1 MTLTYASVPNSSV
14 YAVESPDAIEPAD
27 SCAYTAFRY
36 PENNKSA
43 GVVFGRNATDHWR
56 SIVLAIPFETIIE
69 TPRRTKLM
77 QMILNYLLQPVAF

>member
-1 MTLTYASVPNSSV
+1 MTLTYAATPNSSV

-27 SCAYTAFRY
+27 PCAYTAFRY

-43 GVVFGRNATDHWR
+43 GIVFGGNATDHWR
-56 SIVLAIPFETIIE
+56 SIVLAVPFETILE

-77 QMILNYLLQPVAF
+77 QMILNYLLQPATF